1 MLTGSG
7 FVPCDF
13 CTDVLQNR
21 AGHPNFASL
30 YQELPNTPQYL
41 NMYCGSQVV
50 GNLTPSYVK
59 WSFCLPHESHNTCS
73 DIVGVLGSSW

>member
-41 NMYCGSQVV
+41 NMYCGSHVV
-50 GNLTPSYVK
+50 GKRITSHRKVSDY
-59 WSFCLPHESHNTCS
+59 LPPF
-73 DIVGVLGSSW
+73 LP